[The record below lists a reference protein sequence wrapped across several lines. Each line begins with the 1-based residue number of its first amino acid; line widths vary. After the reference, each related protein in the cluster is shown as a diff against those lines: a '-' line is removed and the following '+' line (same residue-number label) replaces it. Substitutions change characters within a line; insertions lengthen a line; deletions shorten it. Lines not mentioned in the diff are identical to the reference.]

1 MVCVS
6 QSTMG
11 VESTKL
17 EPQYWLAIDAGATRI
32 RVAPICFSGTARLC
46 GPVAVENFDSSLGPS
61 RVAQAAQLIRSV
73 AEKAGWTPP
82 FRIGLAWAGA
92 PSPDGL
98 GTVAARYGPAIPDL
112 VERLASLV
120 PLDGTP
126 CLHSDARAALEGA
139 AVQFE
144 FSSAYALISG
154 SGLGEAYFEEG
165 RSWTREELQNRIGRA
180 ANWEFKGKDAEAWL
194 RAGAWRNE
202 RPRAFQDALYA
213 LLEHRLATVRPEV
226 LALGG
231 HFSEWFERGWIS
243 AEEVQERWG
252 MRLICL
258 EAEAA
263 LLGCVQLERRRLN
276 GSRSV

>member
-17 EPQYWLAIDAGATRI
+17 EPQYWLAVDAGATRI
-32 RVAPICFSGTARLC
+32 RVAPVCVSGGMRLC
-46 GPVAVENFDSSLGPS
+46 GPVAVENFDSSSGPS

-73 AEKAGWTPP
+73 AEAAGWTPP

-98 GTVAARYGPAIPDL
+98 GTIAARYGPAIPDL
-112 VERLASLV
+112 VERLGTLV
-120 PLDGTP
+120 PLQDTP

-139 AVQFE
+139 AIQFE

-154 SGLGEAYFEEG
+154 SGLGEAYYEQG
-165 RSWTREELQNRIGRA
+165 RSWTREELQTRIGRA

-194 RAGAWRNE
+194 RAGAWRTE
-202 RPRAFQDALYA
+202 RPRAYQEALWA
-213 LLEHRLATVRPEV
+213 LVERRLEVVRPEV

-231 HFSEWFERGWIS
+231 HFGEWFERGWIA

-252 MRLICL
+252 LRLLRL

-263 LLGCVQLERRRLN
+263 LLGCVQLERRRIS
-276 GSRSV
+276 GSR